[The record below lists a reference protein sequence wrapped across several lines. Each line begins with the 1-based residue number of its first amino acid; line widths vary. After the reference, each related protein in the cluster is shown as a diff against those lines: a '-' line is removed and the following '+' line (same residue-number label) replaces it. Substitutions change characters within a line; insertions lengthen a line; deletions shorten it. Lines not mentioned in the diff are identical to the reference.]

1 MTLKVLTA
9 NLLASGEVVFL
20 ARGGRFID
28 DISAAL
34 VATDKDAAAALE
46 EAGMAARDNNI
57 VVEPYL
63 IDVVTDEAGETR
75 PTKFRELLRTRGP
88 SVRTDIGYQAERREL
103 QAICA

>member
-34 VATDKDAAAALE
+34 VASSKDEAKALE
-46 EAGMAARDNNI
+46 ETGAAAKDNNV

-63 IDVVTDEAGETR
+63 IDVALDEAGEVR